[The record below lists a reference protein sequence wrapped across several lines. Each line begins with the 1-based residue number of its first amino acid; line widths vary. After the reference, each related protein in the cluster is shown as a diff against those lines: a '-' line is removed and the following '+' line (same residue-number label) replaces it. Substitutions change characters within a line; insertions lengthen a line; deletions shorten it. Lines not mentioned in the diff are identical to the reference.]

1 MSASKKNNNKANDGF
16 IKNLQA
22 WIARL
27 FYILLFTLLLPLLFV
42 RLLWRSIKAPAYRQ
56 RVLERCGIFSSKF
69 AFNSTF
75 QSGGICLHAV
85 SVGEV
90 AAALPLIKQL
100 RQRYPDLSITVTT
113 TTPTGSDYLTKS
125 LKAEG
130 IDNIFHCYM
139 PYDWPPFIVLFL
151 QRVKPKILIIIE
163 TELWP
168 VSLWLCSLN
177 NIPVVL
183 ANARLSEKSAK
194 GYQKLAWLS
203 RAMLRDLSVATQYD
217 DDAARF
223 LALGLPESQLQRTGS
238 VKFDIQIS
246 PELKLEAE
254 KIKQRYKAMSKS
266 FIWIAASTH
275 KGEDEIVLAA
285 HQKILQQFPDTL
297 LILVP
302 RHPERFNDV
311 AQLITDADMQLARLS
326 SEPLANKTAIAAGT
340 SVLLVDSMGQLLK
353 FYGVA
358 DTAFVGG
365 SLFAIGGHNT
375 IEPAAWGVPVLSG
388 PHQFNFAEVGKRLEQ
403 AGVLVIVRDVKG
415 LAAAV
420 VERINKPE
428 LCAEQGKAAQRVID
442 DNRGAQDKL
451 LNVINRHLS
460 P

>member
-1 MSASKKNNNKANDGF
+1 MSASKKNNNRASDGF
-16 IKNLQA
+16 IKNLQN

-27 FYILLFTLLLPLLFV
+27 LYILLFTLLLPLLFV
-42 RLLWRSIKAPAYRQ
+42 RLLWRSIRAPAYRQ
-56 RVLERCGIFSSKF
+56 RVLERCGIFSTKPN
-69 AFNSTF
+69 FNAEPKPN
-75 QSGGICLHAV
+75 GIWVHAV

-100 RQRYPDLSITVTT
+100 RQRYPKLSITVTT
-113 TTPTGSDYLTKS
+113 TTPTGSDYLVKS
-125 LKAEG
+125 LQAEG
-130 IDNIFHCYM
+130 IDDVFHCYM
-139 PYDWPPFIVLFL
+139 PYDWPPFMYLFL
-151 QRVKPKILIIIE
+151 QRIKPKILIIIE

-168 VSLWLCSLN
+168 VSLWLCSLK

-194 GYQKLAWLS
+194 GYQKLTWLS

-223 LALGLPESQLQRTGS
+223 LALGLPEKQLQLTGS
-238 VKFDIQIS
+238 VKFDIQLS
-246 PELKLEAE
+246 AELNLEAQ
-254 KIKQRYKAMSKS
+254 KIKQRYTAMGKG

-275 KGEDEIVLAA
+275 KGEDEVVLTA
-285 HQKILQQFPDTL
+285 HQQILQQFPNTL

-302 RHPERFNDV
+302 RHPERFDDV

-326 SEPLANKTAIAAGT
+326 SEQLSNETTISSDS

-388 PHQFNFAEVGKRLEQ
+388 PHQFNFAEVAKRLEQ
-403 AGVLVIVRDVKG
+403 AGVLVIVNDAKD

-442 DNRGAQDKL
+442 NNRGAQDKL
-451 LNVINRHLS
+451 LNVINRHLN
-460 P
+460 